1 LSSTV
6 NLTIKPLRPNP
17 AVQPVTLSSIALST
31 PVLSLKAQYS
41 TSTSTPVEKLKL
53 LLKGKPLADTK
64 TLSDLGLKAGED
76 AVITVMIMGGASTP
90 VAASPSPGSP
100 APEEK
105 VRAKVLEGEAF
116 WGDLKGFLVERL
128 GKEDL
133 EEDPEVVLETF
144 RNAWQ
149 KKA

>member
-1 LSSTV
+1 
-6 NLTIKPLRPNP
+6 
-17 AVQPVTLSSIALST
+17 
-31 PVLSLKAQYS
+31 
-41 TSTSTPVEKLKL
+41 
-53 LLKGKPLADTK
+53 
-64 TLSDLGLKAGED
+64 
-76 AVITVMIMGGASTP
+76 MIMGGASTP